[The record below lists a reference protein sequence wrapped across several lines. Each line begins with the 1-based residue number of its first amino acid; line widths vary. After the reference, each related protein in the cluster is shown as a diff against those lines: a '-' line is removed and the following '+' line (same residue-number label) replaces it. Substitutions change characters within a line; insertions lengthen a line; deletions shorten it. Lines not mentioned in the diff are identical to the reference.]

1 MRLMALKRLINF
13 LIAITIKYI
22 IRNSDIS
29 NLISYFY
36 LGINSR
42 AIVYKEG
49 PLGGKKS
56 SFFLIYFNKTNFFLG
71 KFQS

>member
-1 MRLMALKRLINF
+1 MAISTKYF
-13 LIAITIKYI
+13 IK
-22 IRNSDIS
+22 NSNIS

-42 AIVYKEG
+42 AIVYEEG
-49 PLGGKKS
+49 PLGGEKS
-56 SFFLIYFNKTNFFLG
+56 SFFLVYFNKTNFFLG

>member
-1 MRLMALKRLINF
+1 M
-13 LIAITIKYI
+13 AITTKYFIK
-22 IRNSDIS
+22 NSNIS

-42 AIVYKEG
+42 AIVYKKG

-56 SFFLIYFNKTNFFLG
+56 SFFLVYFNKTNFFLG
-71 KFQS
+71 KF

>member
-1 MRLMALKRLINF
+1 M
-13 LIAITIKYI
+13 AITTKYFIK
-22 IRNSDIS
+22 NSDIS

-42 AIVYKEG
+42 AIVYEER

-56 SFFLIYFNKTNFFLG
+56 SFFLVYFNKTKFFLG

>member
-1 MRLMALKRLINF
+1 M
-13 LIAITIKYI
+13 AITTKYFIK
-22 IRNSDIS
+22 NSNIS

>member
-1 MRLMALKRLINF
+1 M
-13 LIAITIKYI
+13 AITTKYFIK
-22 IRNSDIS
+22 NSNIS

-36 LGINSR
+36 LGINSG

>member
-1 MRLMALKRLINF
+1 MALRRLISFLMAVTTKYF
-13 LIAITIKYI
+13 IK
-22 IRNSDIS
+22 NSNIS

-56 SFFLIYFNKTNFFLG
+56 SFFLVYFNKTNFFLG
-71 KFQS
+71 KF